1 VMRFGIVENIVAF
14 CTINIIA
21 IRDNQF

>member
-1 VMRFGIVENIVAF
+1 MRFGIVENIVAF
-14 CTINIIA
+14 CRINIIA